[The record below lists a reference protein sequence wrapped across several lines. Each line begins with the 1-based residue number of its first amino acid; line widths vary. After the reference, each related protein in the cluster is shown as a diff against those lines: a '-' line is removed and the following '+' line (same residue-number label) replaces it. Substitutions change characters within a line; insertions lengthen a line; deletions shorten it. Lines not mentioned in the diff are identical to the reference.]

1 MNWVSRKAVSVWFL
15 MAAILLTACAEE
27 AATPVDADD
36 GKVSIESYPGDDRR
50 TSPEVL
56 VAAAAIDPTPVHQAF
71 AFDDFRGYADEDNT
85 LNAPFDIQQLLAG
98 LAIGAAGETLQVIAT
113 AGGWSSLGDSARA
126 ETLAGLSLWEQRID
140 ALDSVERQRWLW
152 GQKGYRFRHD
162 YLQAQAGL
170 FGPGAVGLDF
180 RGDFISAR
188 STVEGALD
196 DRLTLGDIGDR
207 SRLVLAQTSR
217 LQAVWPDD
225 LTRELFEGRFGE
237 HEEQRWV
244 DMLRISGELSVAEG
258 GDYRAVAVPLAGD
271 GLSLLVITPAVGAFD
286 AVRGRLD
293 TGFWRQLS
301 EGLTPM
307 QASLNLPVF
316 SLRRTR
322 VDDSGLGIAQSEQQA
337 DFSPVNGAGF
347 LYLESL
353 RQSIELQV
361 GEAGLSAATATAVV
375 HTATR
380 DEPPSL
386 FSPPSPITAG
396 VIVTAPGIPPPT
408 PCFYP
413 PDQRSFL
420 FAVYA
425 RDTATLLHVGQV
437 KALDGPSV
445 EVDWSVPWWEECG
458 NSPLMSIYRYKGSRL
473 CGYDSG
479 MSPHLMVQILWD
491 AGIDVDDYEESTDG
505 KEYPQVCGGPDGVI
519 NVFTIHEDQLA
530 EAEALGFM
538 PLSSLTQVD
547 VYRYKGSRQC
557 VADSGTP
564 VEEMEKIL
572 TDAGIEV
579 ADSREDT
586 DGKDYLQVCG
596 SADGVINVFT
606 IDESQL
612 AAAEALGFMSLSS
625 LTQVDVYRYK
635 DSRQCVADSGT
646 PAMAMA
652 KTLTDAGIKVV
663 RYREDTD
670 GKDYLQV
677 CDGADGVINIFTI
690 HKNQLAEAEAL
701 GFMPLSSLKRE

>member
-1 MNWVSRKAVSVWFL
+1 MLA
-15 MAAILLTACAEE
+15 MLLTACAEE
-27 AATPVDADD
+27 TATPVDVDD
-36 GKVSIESYPGDDRR
+36 GKVSIESYPADDRR
-50 TSPEVL
+50 TPPEAL
-56 VAAAAIDPTPVHQAF
+56 VAAAAIDPAPVHQAF
-71 AFDDFRGYADEDNT
+71 AFDDFPTSSGNT
-85 LNAPFDIQQLLAG
+85 LTAPFDMQQLLAG
-98 LAIGAAGETLQVIAT
+98 LAIGATGETLQAIAA
-113 AGGWSSLGDSARA
+113 AGGWSSLGDAARA

-140 ALDSVERQRWLW
+140 ALGSVERQRWLW
-152 GQKGYRFRHD
+152 GQKDYRFRHD
-162 YLQAQAGL
+162 YLQAQAEL
-170 FGPGAVGLDF
+170 FGPETAGLDF

-196 DRLTLGDIGDR
+196 DRLILGDIGDR
-207 SRLVLAQTSR
+207 SRLILAQTSR
-217 LQAVWPDD
+217 LQAAWPDG

-258 GDYRAVAVPLAGD
+258 EDYRAVAVPLAGD
-271 GLSLLVITPAVGAFD
+271 GLSLLVITPAAGAFD
-286 AVRGRLD
+286 AVHGRLD
-293 TGFWRQLS
+293 TGFWRQLN

-316 SLRRTR
+316 SLSKTW

-361 GEAGLSAATATAVV
+361 GDTGLSATTATAVV

-386 FSPPSPITAG
+386 FYPPSPITAG
-396 VIVTAPGIPPPT
+396 LIITAPGIRPPT

-425 RDTATLLHVGQV
+425 RDTATLLHIGQV
-437 KALDGPSV
+437 KILDGPPV
-445 EVDWSVPWWEECG
+445 AADWTVDTWRSCG
-458 NSPLMSIYRYKGSRL
+458 DSP
-473 CGYDSG
+473 
-479 MSPHLMVQILWD
+479 P
-491 AGIDVDDYEESTDG
+491 
-505 KEYPQVCGGPDGVI
+505 
-519 NVFTIHEDQLA
+519 
-530 EAEALGFM
+530 
-538 PLSSLTQVD
+538 VD

-557 VADSGTP
+557 VADSGMP

-586 DGKDYLQVCG
+586 DGKDYLQVCD

-612 AAAEALGFMSLSS
+612 AAAEALGFM
-625 LTQVDVYRYK
+625 
-635 DSRQCVADSGT
+635 
-646 PAMAMA
+646 
-652 KTLTDAGIKVV
+652 
-663 RYREDTD
+663 
-670 GKDYLQV
+670 
-677 CDGADGVINIFTI
+677 
-690 HKNQLAEAEAL
+690 
-701 GFMPLSSLKRE
+701 PLSSLKRE